1 MPLSLAMEKTTLVR
15 NIPTLMT
22 LKFVINPNP
31 FKTAIINTRAL

>member
-15 NIPTLMT
+15 NIP
-22 LKFVINPNP
+22 INPNP